1 MNLDESLA
9 ADDELADLEWEGH
22 VVGDVWQVRIKWTVL
37 LDQEIITSVGYV
49 WSVFKGESFQ
59 FEKSLKIRESV
70 REVMGKVTLWVMFD
84 RLV

>member
-37 LDQEIITSVGYV
+37 LDQEINTVLVMFGRSDL
-49 WSVFKGESFQ
+49 KGESFL
-59 FEKSLKIRESV
+59 FEKSLKNRESV
-70 REVMGKVTLWVMFD
+70 RQVMGGLPM
-84 RLV
+84 